1 MASTASG
8 GNDASDKDAKWD
20 GSTSKLDDF
29 DKSMGRW
36 VRKQYGTKIGM
47 WTWLDEVPDI
57 DSLHGRDYDD
67 YCETVW
73 DSINDRDSTKAK
85 YLYPTTSGFYNKE

>member
-8 GNDASDKDAKWD
+8 GNDASDEDAKWD
-20 GSTSKLDDF
+20 GSTSKLDDC

-36 VRKQYGTKIGM
+36 ARKQHGTKIGM
-47 WTWLDEVPDI
+47 WTWIDEVPDI
-57 DSLHGRDYDD
+57 DSLHGSDYDD

-85 YLYPTTSGFYNKE
+85 HLCPVSSGFYDKT